1 MRTKPGFQ
9 LRNICGEQILTA
21 EGKENID
28 FTHIVGMNEAAAY
41 LWEKI
46 QNREFTIDDLV
57 DLLMEEYDV
66 DASTAR
72 KDVEVLIQQWTEAGI
87 RE

>member
-28 FTHIVGMNEAAAY
+28 FTHIVSINESAAY

-57 DLLMEEYDV
+57 DLLKEEYDV
-66 DASTAR
+66 DASAAR
-72 KDVEVLIQQWTEAGI
+72 KDVEVLIQQWIEAGI
-87 RE
+87 CE

>member
-1 MRTKPGFQ
+1 
-9 LRNICGEQILTA
+9 
-21 EGKENID
+21 
-28 FTHIVGMNEAAAY
+28 MNESAAY

-46 QNREFTIDDLV
+46 QNREFTMDDLV

-72 KDVEVLIQQWTEAGI
+72 KDVEVLIQRWTEAGI
-87 RE
+87 CE

>member
-28 FTHIVGMNEAAAY
+28 FTHIVGMNESAAY

-46 QNREFTIDDLV
+46 QNREFT
-57 DLLMEEYDV
+57 M

-72 KDVEVLIQQWTEAGI
+72 KDVEVLIQRWIEAGI
-87 RE
+87 CE